1 MKSLAPNTLLQNRYL
16 VVQLIGKGGM
26 GEVYL
31 AVDQRLGSAVAI
43 KRTLFSDEEALGNA
57 FEREAKMLA
66 RLRHPALTKVSDHF
80 TENNLQHL
88 VMEHITG
95 DDLSKRLEDNQ
106 KPFPVS
112 WVLFWADQLLD
123 ALTYLHSHEPPIIHR
138 DIKPQ
143 NLKLTNENNIILLDF
158 GLAKNTVGETR
169 LSTTGNVVAYTP
181 HYASMEQI
189 RGTGTTARSDIYS
202 LSATMYQLL
211 TNTVPADAL
220 SRADSLLNNLPD
232 PVKPLNQINQEVPVS
247 IANIIAKGMNVSA
260 EQRFATAK
268 EMQNALREAY
278 SQSQSTMAADTVAFN
293 VGDVSTPEAKTPEIK
308 QSDVK
313 TEVFSMPDLGQPI
326 GEKTEL
332 MPTDIG
338 TNSVGNVATNDN
350 FANNS
355 PNFEATV
362 PFVSPIISN
371 EPEKSSFVD
380 NSARSFDEPLS
391 NKDTSADFS
400 SGFGGNVDFGADDA
414 GAGFGENTIVSPI
427 EYSFL
432 SDEKSPDNSKNVKE
446 TKEGSSPNIDFSDQN
461 DVSDNNESYNPDVTV
476 PIVNLGQHIPQV
488 TIQDSDTFIPVSHDR
503 AEINNFEKEEETAIP
518 AKETVN
524 KTEKKGGGSK
534 VFIIIGILAILG
546 FLGLGAVGAG
556 LYVFKPEL
564 FNLADPTPEPTPT
577 VELTPTPTVEPTTEP
592 TVTGFES
599 DSNTDVNSSNVNSST
614 ETDDNNTNESNT
626 NSNEDGTIR
635 TPTPISTRTPTPVP
649 TRTTVP
655 TATRTPPPPTRTPTP
670 TPTKDPAANRKR
682 IEQ

>member
-1 MKSLAPNTLLQNRYL
+1 MKSLSPNTLLQNRYL
-16 VVQLIGKGGM
+16 IVQLIGKGGM

-43 KRTLFSDEEALGNA
+43 KRTLFADEEALGSA

-189 RGTGTTARSDIYS
+189 RGTGTTARSDLYS

-211 TNTVPADAL
+211 TNTVPVDAL
-220 SRADSLLNNLPD
+220 SRADSLLNSLPD
-232 PVKPLNQINQEVPVS
+232 PVKPLNQINSEVS
-247 IANIIAKGMNVSA
+247 AAIANIIAKGMNVSA
-260 EQRFATAK
+260 EQRFSTAK

-278 SQSQSTMAADTVAFN
+278 SQVQNNMSADTVAFN
-293 VGDVSTPEAKTPEIK
+293 VADVPTPEVKPVTPEVK

-313 TEVFSMPDLGQPI
+313 TEVFSMPDFGQPV
-326 GEKTEL
+326 GDKTEL
-332 MPTDIG
+332 MPTDLSA
-338 TNSVGNVATNDN
+338 NSVGNVAANDN
-350 FANNS
+350 T

-362 PFVSPIISN
+362 PFFSPAGSN
-371 EPEKSSFVD
+371 ESEKSSFVD
-380 NSARSFDEPLS
+380 NS
-391 NKDTSADFS
+391 SANPNTATDFS
-400 SGFGGNVDFGADDA
+400 SGFGGSVDFGSDNA
-414 GAGFGENTIVSPI
+414 GANFGENTVVSPI
-427 EYSFL
+427 EYSF
-432 SDEKSPDNSKNVKE
+432 DDPKPKNLKE
-446 TKEGSSPNIDFSDQN
+446 TRENPSSNTDFSAQN
-461 DVSDNNESYNPDVTV
+461 NFSDANESYNPDVTV

-488 TIQDSDTFIPVSHDR
+488 TVQDDEAYARPSHDR
-503 AEINNFEKEEETAIP
+503 VEINNFEREEETAIP
-518 AKETVN
+518 KIEPVT
-524 KTEKKGGGSK
+524 KSEKKGGGSK
-534 VFIIIGILAILG
+534 VFIIIGVLAILG
-546 FLGLGAVGAG
+546 ILGLGAVGAG
-556 LYVFKPEL
+556 LYVFKPEI
-564 FNLADPTPEPTPT
+564 FGLAPATPEPTPT
-577 VELTPTPTVEPTTEP
+577 VELTPSPTVEPTPEP
-592 TVTGFES
+592 TVGGYES
-599 DSNTDVNSSNVNSST
+599 NSNTNDNSSNVS
-614 ETDDNNTNESNT
+614 DNSNT
-626 NSNEDGTIR
+626 NDSNNSNGSDTI
-635 TPTPISTRTPTPVP
+635 TPTPVP
-649 TRTTVP
+649 TTTRTPGVATP
-655 TATRTPPPPTRTPTP
+655 TRTPIVTPTKTPAPTRTPPPTPA
-670 TPTKDPAANRKR
+670 PTKDPAANRKR